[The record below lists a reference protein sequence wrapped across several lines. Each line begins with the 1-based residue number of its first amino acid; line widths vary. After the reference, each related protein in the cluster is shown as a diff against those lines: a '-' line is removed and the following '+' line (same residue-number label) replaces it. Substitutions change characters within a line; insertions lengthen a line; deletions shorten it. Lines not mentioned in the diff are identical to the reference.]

1 MSITTTLHKMFLD
14 GPHDIKQCFHGLSQ
28 LEKSDENV
36 NLVSKFLCTETN
48 KAFKMVLTNDTIKN
62 ISNRHSKIEEWI
74 EEAFMNEQNENYS
87 FLLKDSSIVWKRQKS
102 SASAKLMIV
111 EIEIELIDVSA
122 THKEMFN
129 FAIEK
134 LKKQKEDIAH
144 LENKKSNLT
153 KKNEDNETKIEK
165 MTKIKEAQEKDLYGS
180 FLPILNEK
188 KEQIQRLKE
197 ELEEEKEQ
205 IRKLKGESEKS
216 KEEIRKLKAESSQSK
231 RIHNLSSDEDNDN
244 NGIEMIELDA
254 DSNEETSNQGFDDS
268 QNFLTM

>member
-1 MSITTTLHKMFLD
+1 MSITTALHKMFLD
-14 GPHDIKQCFHGLSQ
+14 GPHDIKKCFHGLSQ
-28 LEKSDENV
+28 FEKRDGTV

-74 EEAFMNEQNENYS
+74 DEAFMNEHNENYS
-87 FLLKDSSIVWKRQKS
+87 FLLKDSSIVWKRQKN
-102 SASAKLMIV
+102 SASAKLMIA
-111 EIEIELIDVSA
+111 EIEIELIDVNA

-134 LKKQKEDIAH
+134 LKKQKEDITF
-144 LENKKSNLT
+144 LET
-153 KKNEDNETKIEK
+153 KKKKLEKENGDNEKKIEN
-165 MTKIKEAQEKDLYGS
+165 MTNIKEAQEKDLYSS

-188 KEQIQRLKE
+188 KDQIHRLKE

-205 IRKLKGESEKS
+205 IRMLKSESEKS

-231 RIHNLSSDEDNDN
+231 SFHNLSSDEDNDN

-254 DSNEETSNQGFDDS
+254 DSNEENSNQGFDDS
-268 QNFLTM
+268 QNFLTL